1 MVCYCALASSDN
13 RKKRA
18 AKLSG
23 AIRPTKKPDCDNIGK
38 IVADNLNGIA
48 YKDDAQIVSMVIEKY
63 YAEIPRVEVEI
74 TEVRQHEDLHTVH
87 A

>member
-38 IVADNLNGIA
+38 IVADSLNGIA
-48 YKDDAQIVSMVIEKY
+48 
-63 YAEIPRVEVEI
+63 
-74 TEVRQHEDLHTVH
+74 
-87 A
+87 

>member
-1 MVCYCALASSDN
+1 MVCYCALASSDS

-23 AIRPTKKPDCDNIGK
+23 AIRPAKKPDCDNIGK
-38 IVADNLNGIA
+38 IVADSLNGIA

-63 YAEIPRVEVEI
+63 YAEIPRVEVKI